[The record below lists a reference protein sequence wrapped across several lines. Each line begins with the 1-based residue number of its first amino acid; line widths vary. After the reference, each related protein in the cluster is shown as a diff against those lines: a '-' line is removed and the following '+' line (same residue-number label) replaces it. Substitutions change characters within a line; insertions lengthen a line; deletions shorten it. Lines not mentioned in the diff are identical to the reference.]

1 MMKSHDL
8 KHIAFLDVTL
18 VQNVPKRIVH
28 RLEIID
34 RIMASGLQSIISQSL
49 KHTFISLSTGVTFD
63 VINSV

>member
-18 VQNVPKRIVH
+18 VQNVPKRILC

-34 RIMASGLQSIISQSL
+34 RMMASGLQSIISQSL
-49 KHTFISLSTGVTFD
+49 KHTFISLSTRVTFD